1 MNEQNHVPTILAV
14 SCQKGG
20 EGKTT
25 SAWHIGAALTQRG
38 YKVCLIDCD
47 PDHHLSFALGWQDD
61 ERATLTNLVLMAIV
75 MGQFP
80 DADAIS
86 ATIRRHDEGYDYI
99 PCTKKLADANLFLA
113 SMPNNETYL
122 RHILRD
128 TTAFADYH
136 YVILDGLPGD
146 NDPAR
151 KRFYWNSRD
160 LEGDIVDLYGYLNNC
175 DFDTAIRALRAMLPA
190 RTHQASRPSTSAILR
205 PGVTKSAPFSPP
217 KPAPQNLKYVYAY
230 LINTRSISPTVVKW
244 LVKQHYI
251 YADAKR
257 NLCYISPGYGTDRPY
272 VGQKGTWV
280 DSETGKP
287 THFRCAVEGG
297 NFEGRFSVNMV
308 RADGSPTCVQR
319 VFVCEAAVDLFSIMS
334 FLELNQRDFTQYGYI
349 SLECCYESP
358 LNYHLRHHP
367 ETKTLYLGQDND
379 LGGAQSRAACR
390 VLLQQ
395 QNWPGRVVDK
405 IPCTPSGDW
414 NDDLRAFCSSA
425 HPSKTTSPVIPSK
438 GGEKR

>member
-1 MNEQNHVPTILAV
+1 MPMQNA
-14 SCQKGG
+14 
-20 EGKTT
+20 
-25 SAWHIGAALTQRG
+25 
-38 YKVCLIDCD
+38 
-47 PDHHLSFALGWQDD
+47 
-61 ERATLTNLVLMAIV
+61 
-75 MGQFP
+75 
-80 DADAIS
+80 
-86 ATIRRHDEGYDYI
+86 
-99 PCTKKLADANLFLA
+99 
-113 SMPNNETYL
+113 
-122 RHILRD
+122 
-128 TTAFADYH
+128 
-136 YVILDGLPGD
+136 
-146 NDPAR
+146 
-151 KRFYWNSRD
+151 
-160 LEGDIVDLYGYLNNC
+160 
-175 DFDTAIRALRAMLPA
+175 
-190 RTHQASRPSTSAILR
+190 
-205 PGVTKSAPFSPP
+205 
-217 KPAPQNLKYVYAY
+217 
-230 LINTRSISPTVVKW
+230 
-244 LVKQHYI
+244 I
-251 YADAKR
+251 YAT
-257 NLCYISPGYGTDRPY
+257 SDRPY

>member
-1 MNEQNHVPTILAV
+1 MKPII
-14 SCQKGG
+14 
-20 EGKTT
+20 
-25 SAWHIGAALTQRG
+25 SAFMCTNRTLQRSRADLLQEKFVHIGSAHKCPG
-38 YKVCLIDCD
+38 EV
-47 PDHHLSFALGWQDD
+47 LSL
-61 ERATLTNLVLMAIV
+61 ATTNAHDNLSEIEEYSKMSHGKGDI
-75 MGQFP
+75 
-80 DADAIS
+80 IS
-86 ATIRRHDEGYDYI
+86 AIKEHIDIPDYLESCGYHIRKHGSKGKLTLKEHDSFVY
-99 PCTKKLADANLFLA
+99 
-113 SMPNNETYL
+113 
-122 RHILRD
+122 
-128 TTAFADYH
+128 
-136 YVILDGLPGD
+136 
-146 NDPAR
+146 DPAR

-349 SLECCYESP
+349 SLECC
-358 LNYHLRHHP
+358 
-367 ETKTLYLGQDND
+367 
-379 LGGAQSRAACR
+379 
-390 VLLQQ
+390 
-395 QNWPGRVVDK
+395 
-405 IPCTPSGDW
+405 
-414 NDDLRAFCSSA
+414 
-425 HPSKTTSPVIPSK
+425 
-438 GGEKR
+438 

>member
-1 MNEQNHVPTILAV
+1 MKPII
-14 SCQKGG
+14 
-20 EGKTT
+20 
-25 SAWHIGAALTQRG
+25 SAFMCTNRTLQRSRADLLQEKFVHIGSAHKCPG
-38 YKVCLIDCD
+38 EV
-47 PDHHLSFALGWQDD
+47 LSL
-61 ERATLTNLVLMAIV
+61 ATTNAHDNLSEIEEYSKMSHGKGDI
-75 MGQFP
+75 
-80 DADAIS
+80 IS
-86 ATIRRHDEGYDYI
+86 AIKEHIDIPDYLESCGYHIRKHGSKGKLTLKEHDSFVY
-99 PCTKKLADANLFLA
+99 
-113 SMPNNETYL
+113 
-122 RHILRD
+122 
-128 TTAFADYH
+128 
-136 YVILDGLPGD
+136 
-146 NDPAR
+146 DPAR
-151 KRFYWNSRD
+151 KRFYWNPRD